1 MEEKILKKLE
11 FDKIKDMLAN
21 LASFEGGMRKVWE
34 LEPVNSPETVNL
46 WLDETE
52 EAMERLRFGE
62 PGFLNGLKILDSHLV
77 RVRSG
82 GMLTAGELRD
92 ICRCLA
98 ASRQAISY
106 TSGKKMNRLA
116 HLTGG
121 LEVNSDLERKLQNAI
136 GDEGDLRD
144 DASAALKSIRS
155 QINTLRLRIKDYLQD
170 FIRSTNNQKYLQEAL
185 VTERDGRYVVPV
197 RQEFRYEVRGIVHDE
212 SSSGATVFIEP
223 LPVVEQNN
231 RIRSLQMEE
240 KREVE
245 RILRELT
252 LAVAMFVD
260 EIEYNMKVLC
270 QLDLVLARARLA
282 YKMNAFRPEIN
293 DRGIVEINRARHPL
307 LGSEAVPVNIELG
320 KSFDTLVITGPNTG
334 GKTVVLK
341 TIGLLTIMA
350 MSGLFVPARENSR
363 ISVFDAIYV
372 DIGDEQSIEQSLSTF
387 SSHMKNIITILNKVN
402 DRSLVLMDELGAGT
416 DPVEGAALARVILE
430 DMRKKRA
437 KVVVT
442 THQSELKNYAFQ
454 HDRVQNACVEFD
466 PVSLRP
472 TYELSIGMPG
482 QSNAMAIAARLG
494 LKKDLVNEA
503 RRLVPENEMEI
514 GNMLRQLKESRT
526 EYDNLSRELET
537 RRQELIE
544 QREQFNQ
551 EREAYIREQEEIVQ
565 RVRAEANAYLKDI
578 KTEAGEVVEELRDL
592 IKDREK
598 PPKWHEIEQ
607 KRQRLKKMP
616 SFAPESAGREINGA
630 QDIKAGDFVIIR
642 DINQKGYILDGPN
655 QQGEV
660 MVQAG
665 IMRLSVKLDQLV
677 KGDSPEERAFRHRN
691 ETFLDK
697 VGHISKEIDVRGHV
711 VDDALVEID
720 KYLEDANLVGLTSVA
735 IIHGKGTGAL
745 RRAVRD
751 YLRDHRYVKSF
762 RDGMMAE
769 GGHGVT
775 IVELR

>member
-1 MEEKILKKLE
+1 MDQKTLTKLE
-11 FDKIKDMLAN
+11 FNKIKDMLAAM
-21 LASFEGGMRKVWE
+21 ASFEGGMRKIWE
-34 LEPVNSPETVNL
+34 LEPVSSPDTVNL

-52 EAMERLRFGE
+52 EAMERLRFSE
-62 PGFLNGLKILDSHLV
+62 PAFLSGLKILDSHLA

-82 GMLTAGELRD
+82 GTLSAAELRD
-92 ICRCLA
+92 INRCLA
-98 ASRQAISY
+98 SSRQAINY
-106 TSGKKMNRLA
+106 TSGKKMNRLGQ
-116 HLTGG
+116 LTAV
-121 LEVNSDLERKLQNAI
+121 LEPNPDLERKLHDAI
-136 GDEGDLRD
+136 SDEGDLRD
-144 DASAALKSIRS
+144 DASAALKTIRS

-170 FIRSTNNQKYLQEAL
+170 FIRSANNQKYLQEAL

-252 LAVAMFVD
+252 LKVAMFVD
-260 EIEYNMKVLC
+260 EIEYNMKILS
-270 QLDLVLARARLA
+270 QLDLIMARARLA
-282 YKMNAFRPEIN
+282 YKMNAYRPEIN
-293 DRGIVEINRARHPL
+293 NRGIIEISRARHPL
-307 LGSEAVPVNIELG
+307 LGPDAVPVNMELG

-341 TIGLLTIMA
+341 TIGLLTVMA
-350 MSGLFVPARENSR
+350 MCGLFVPARENSR
-363 ISVFDAIYV
+363 ISIFNSIYV

-387 SSHMKNIITILNKVN
+387 SSHIKNIIAILNKVN
-402 DRSLVLMDELGAGT
+402 DRSLVLLDELGAGT

-430 DMRKKRA
+430 DMRKKKA

-442 THQSELKNYAFQ
+442 THQSELKNYAFG

-494 LKKDLVNEA
+494 LKKELVNEA

-544 QREQFNQ
+544 ERESFNQ
-551 EREAYIREQEEIVQ
+551 EREEYIREQEEIVQ
-565 RVRAEANAYLKDI
+565 RIRSEANTYLKEIKAEAGD
-578 KTEAGEVVEELRDL
+578 VVDELREL
-592 IKDREK
+592 LKDREK

-616 SFAPESAGREINGA
+616 SFEPESAGREIRGA
-630 QDIKAGDFVIIR
+630 QDIKAGDFVIIKE
-642 DINQKGYILDGPN
+642 INQKGYVLDGPN

-665 IMRLSVKLDQLV
+665 ILRLSVKTDQLV
-677 KGDSPEERAFRHRN
+677 KGDSPEEKAYRHRN
-691 ETFLDK
+691 ETFLEK

-751 YLRDHRYVKSF
+751 YLRDHRYVKAF

>member
-1 MEEKILKKLE
+1 MNQKTLNKLE
-11 FDKIKDMLAN
+11 FDKIKDMLGA
-21 LASFEGGMRKVWE
+21 LASFEGGMRKALD
-34 LEPVNSPETVNL
+34 LEPVSSPDTINQ

-62 PGFLNGLKILDSHLV
+62 PGFLSGLNLLDSHLA
-77 RVRSG
+77 RLRSG
-82 GMLTAGELRD
+82 GMLSAKELRD
-92 ICRCLA
+92 IHRSLA
-98 ASRQAISY
+98 SSRQAATY
-106 TSGKKMNRLA
+106 TSGKKIVRLA
-116 HLTGG
+116 KVTEG
-121 LEVNSDLERKLQNAI
+121 LVQNPDLERKLYAAV
-136 GDEGDLRD
+136 GDEGELHD
-144 DASAALKSIRS
+144 DASPALKSIRS
-155 QINTLRLRIKDYLQD
+155 QINTLRLRIKEYLQD
-170 FIRSTNNQKYLQEAL
+170 FIRSSNNQKYLQETL

-197 RQEFRYEVRGIVHDE
+197 RQEFRNEVRGIVHDE

-245 RILRELT
+245 RILRELS

-260 EIEYNMKVLC
+260 ELKNNMKILSR
-270 QLDLVLARARLA
+270 LDLIIARARLA
-282 YKMNAFRPEIN
+282 YKMNAYRPEIN
-293 DRGIVEINRARHPL
+293 NRGIIEINRARHPL
-307 LGSEAVPVNIELG
+307 LGPEAIPVNVELG
-320 KSFDTLVITGPNTG
+320 KSFDTMVITGPNTG

-341 TIGLLTIMA
+341 TIGLLTVMA

-363 ISVFDAIYV
+363 LSVFNSIYV

-387 SSHMKNIITILNKVN
+387 SSHMKNIISILAQVDDK
-402 DRSLVLMDELGAGT
+402 SLVLLDELGAGT

-430 DMRKKRA
+430 DMRKKKA

-466 PVSLRP
+466 PVTLRP

-482 QSNAMAIAARLG
+482 HSNALAIAARLG
-494 LKKDLVNEA
+494 LMKDLVNEA
-503 RRLVPENEMEI
+503 RRLLPENEMEI

-537 RRQELIE
+537 RRQDLIE
-544 QREQFNQ
+544 QK
-551 EREAYIREQEEIVQ
+551 ERFDLERDEYIQEQEEIVRRIRQ
-565 RVRAEANAYLKDI
+565 EADNYLKEI
-578 KTEAGEVVEELRDL
+578 KTEAGEVVEELREL
-592 IKDREK
+592 LKDRDQ

-607 KRQRLKKMP
+607 KRQRLKKLP
-616 SFAPESAGREINGA
+616 RFESESTDRAVRSGQEI
-630 QDIKAGDFVIIR
+630 KVGDFVTIK
-642 DINQKGYILDGPN
+642 DINQKGYVLGGPN

-665 IMRLSVKLDQLV
+665 ILRLSVKIDQLA
-677 KGDSPEERAFRHRN
+677 KGDSPEEKAFRHRN
-691 ETFLDK
+691 ETFLEK

-751 YLRDHRYVKSF
+751 YLRDHRYVKAF

>member
-1 MEEKILKKLE
+1 MNQKTLTKLE
-11 FDKIKDMLAN
+11 FDKIRDRLAA
-21 LASFEGGMRKVWE
+21 LASFEGGMR
-34 LEPVNSPETVNL
+34 LALDLQPVKNADTVNR

-62 PGFLNGLKILDSHLV
+62 PGFLSGLKLLDAHLA

-82 GMLTAGELRD
+82 GMLSATELRD
-92 ICRCLA
+92 ILRSLA
-98 ASRQAISY
+98 ASRQAFSY

-116 HLTGG
+116 KLNEG
-121 LEVNSDLERKLQNAI
+121 LVQNPDLERKMHAAI
-136 GDEGDLRD
+136 SDEGELRD
-144 DASAALKSIRS
+144 DASPALKSIRS
-155 QINTLRLRIKDYLQD
+155 QINTLRLRIKEYLQD
-170 FIRSTNNQKYLQEAL
+170 FIRSSNNQKYLQEAL

-240 KREVE
+240 KREIE

-252 LAVAMFVD
+252 LVVAMFVD
-260 EIEYNMKVLC
+260 ELDNNMKILAA
-270 QLDLVLARARLA
+270 LDLIMARARLA
-282 YKMNAFRPEIN
+282 YKMNAYRPEIN
-293 DRGIVEINRARHPL
+293 QRGVIELNRARHPL
-307 LGSEAVPVNIELG
+307 LGPEAVPVNIELG
-320 KSFDTLVITGPNTG
+320 KSFDTMVITGPNTG

-341 TIGLLTIMA
+341 TLGLLTVMA
-350 MSGLFVPARENSR
+350 MSGLFIPARENSR
-363 ISVFDAIYV
+363 LSVFNSIYV

-387 SSHMKNIITILNKVN
+387 SSHMKNIIAILEQVDDK
-402 DRSLVLMDELGAGT
+402 SLVLLDELGAGT

-454 HDRVQNACVEFD
+454 HERVQNACVEFD
-466 PVSLRP
+466 PVTLRP

-482 QSNAMAIAARLG
+482 HSNALAIAARLG
-494 LKKDLVNEA
+494 LKQELVGEA

-514 GNMLRQLKESRT
+514 GNMLRQLKESRS
-526 EYDNLSRELET
+526 EYDNLSRELEK
-537 RRQELIE
+537 RRRELIE
-544 QREQFNQ
+544 DRERFDG
-551 EREAYIREQEEIVQ
+551 ERETYIREQEEIVRRIRQ
-565 RVRAEANAYLKDI
+565 EADNYLKEV
-578 KTEAGEVVEELRDL
+578 KSEAGEVVEELREL
-592 IKDREK
+592 LKDKEQ

-607 KRQRLKKMP
+607 KRQRLKKLP
-616 SFAPESAGREINGA
+616 RFESEAADLVVQSGQE
-630 QDIKAGDFVIIR
+630 IKAGDFVTIK
-642 DINQKGYILDGPN
+642 DINQKGYVLDGPN
-655 QQGEV
+655 GQGEV

-665 IMRLSVKLDQLV
+665 IMRLNVRLDQLV
-677 KGDSPEERAFRHRN
+677 KGDSPEEKAYRYRN
-691 ETFLDK
+691 ETFLEK
-697 VGHISKEIDVRGHV
+697 VGHISKEIDVRGQV

-751 YLRDHRYVKSF
+751 YLKDHRYVKAF

-775 IVELR
+775 MVELR

>member
-1 MEEKILKKLE
+1 MDQKTLNKLE
-11 FDKIKDMLAN
+11 FNKIKDILSS
-21 LASFEGGMRKVWE
+21 LVRFEGGMRKVWE
-34 LEPVNSPETVNL
+34 LEPSGNLDTVKL

-62 PGFLNGLKILDSHLV
+62 PGFLSGLKILDSHLA

-82 GMLTAGELRD
+82 GMLSAGELRD
-92 ICRCLA
+92 IYRCLA
-98 ASRQAISY
+98 ASRQAVSY
-106 TSGKKMNRLA
+106 TSGKKLNRLGQ
-116 HLTGG
+116 LTNG
-121 LEVNSDLERKLQNAI
+121 LEVNTDLERKLHDAI
-136 GDEGDLRD
+136 TDEGELRD

-155 QINTLRLRIKDYLQD
+155 QINTLRIRIKDYLQA

-185 VTERDGRYVVPV
+185 ITERDGRYVVPV
-197 RQEFRYEVRGIVHDE
+197 RQEYRYEVRGIVHDE

-240 KREVE
+240 KREIE
-245 RILRELT
+245 KILRELT
-252 LAVAMFVD
+252 LAVAIFVD
-260 EIEYNMKVLC
+260 EIEYNIKVLSE
-270 QLDLVLARARLA
+270 LDLIMARASLA
-282 YKMNAFRPEIN
+282 YKMNAYRPEVN
-293 DRGIVEINRARHPL
+293 NRGIVEINRARHPL
-307 LGSEAVPVNIELG
+307 LGPDAVPVNIELG

-341 TIGLLTIMA
+341 TFGLLTIMA

-363 ISVFDAIYV
+363 ISVFKSIYV

-387 SSHMKNIITILNKVN
+387 SSHMKNIISILNKAN
-402 DRSLVLMDELGAGT
+402 DQSLVLLDELGAGT
-416 DPVEGAALARVILE
+416 DPTEGAALGRVILE
-430 DMRKKRA
+430 DMRKKKA

-442 THQSELKNYAFQ
+442 THQSELKNYAFG
-454 HDRVQNACVEFD
+454 HERVQNACVEFD
-466 PVSLRP
+466 PVSLSP

-482 QSNAMAIAARLG
+482 QSNALAIAARLG

-503 RRLVPENEMEI
+503 RRLIPENEMEI
-514 GNMLRQLKESRT
+514 GNMLRQLKESRM
-526 EYDNLSRELET
+526 EFDNLSRELET

-544 QREQFNQ
+544 ERKLFDQ
-551 EREAYIREQEEIVQ
+551 EREEYIREQEEIVQ
-565 RVRAEANAYLKDI
+565 RIRSEANTYLKEI
-578 KTEAGEVVEELRDL
+578 KAEAGEVVEELREL

-616 SFAPESAGREINGA
+616 SFDPESTGRNIGGA
-630 QDIKAGDFVIIR
+630 QNIKAGDFVTIKE
-642 DINQKGYILDGPN
+642 INQKGYVLDGPN

-665 IMRLSVKLDQLV
+665 IMRLSVKVEHLV
-677 KGDSPEERAFRHRN
+677 KGDSPEERAYRHRN
-691 ETFLDK
+691 ETFLEK

-711 VDDALVEID
+711 VDDALFEID

-751 YLRDHRYVKSF
+751 YLRDHRYVKAF

>member
-1 MEEKILKKLE
+1 MNQKTLNKLE
-11 FDKIKDMLAN
+11 FDKIKDMLAA
-21 LASFEGGMRKVWE
+21 LASFEGGMRKACE
-34 LEPVNSPETVNL
+34 LEPVSSPDTVNL

-62 PGFLNGLKILDSHLV
+62 PGFLSGLKLLDSHLA

-82 GMLTAGELRD
+82 GILSAVELRD
-92 ICRCLA
+92 IYRSLA
-98 ASRQAISY
+98 SSRQAISY
-106 TSGKKMNRLA
+106 TSGKKMSRLNE
-116 HLTGG
+116 LCSG
-121 LEVNSDLERKLQNAI
+121 LESNPDLERKLHTAI
-136 GDEGDLRD
+136 SDEGDLRD

-252 LAVAMFVD
+252 LVVAMFVD
-260 EIEYNMKVLC
+260 EIEYNMKILS
-270 QLDLVLARARLA
+270 QLDLIIARARLA
-282 YKMNAFRPEIN
+282 YKMNAYRPEMN
-293 DRGIVEINRARHPL
+293 DRGIIEINRARHPL
-307 LGSEAVPVNIELG
+307 LGSDAVAVNIELG
-320 KSFDTLVITGPNTG
+320 KSFDTPGITCPNTG

-341 TIGLLTIMA
+341 TIGLLTVMA

-363 ISVFDAIYV
+363 ISVFNSIYV

-387 SSHMKNIITILNKVN
+387 SSHMKNIISILAHVNNK
-402 DRSLVLMDELGAGT
+402 SLVLLDELGAGT

-430 DMRKKRA
+430 DMRKKNAR
-437 KVVVT
+437 VVVT

-454 HDRVQNACVEFD
+454 HERVQNSCVEFD

-472 TYELSIGMPG
+472 TFELSIGMPG
-482 QSNAMAIAARLG
+482 QSNALAIAARLG
-494 LKKDLVNEA
+494 LKKELVNEA
-503 RRLVPENEMEI
+503 RRLIPENEMEI
-514 GNMLRQLKESRT
+514 GNMLRQLKESRS
-526 EYDNLSRELET
+526 EYDSLSRELEV

-544 QREQFNQ
+544 EKERFDH
-551 EREAYIREQEEIVQ
+551 EREEYNREQEAIVQ
-565 RVRAEANAYLKDI
+565 KIRTEANAYLKEI
-578 KTEAGEVVEELRDL
+578 KAEAGEVVDELREL
-592 IKDREK
+592 LNDREK

-616 SFAPESAGREINGA
+616 SFEPESSGLEILGA
-630 QDIKAGDFVIIR
+630 QDLKTGDYVNIK
-642 DINQKGYILDGPN
+642 DINQKGYVLGGPN

-665 IMRLSVKLDQLV
+665 IMRLSVKKDQLV
-677 KGDSPEERAFRHRN
+677 KLDSPEERAYRYRN
-691 ETFLDK
+691 ETFLEK
-697 VGHISKEIDVRGHV
+697 VGHISKEIDVRGQV
-711 VDDALVEID
+711 VDDALVLID

-751 YLRDHRYVKSF
+751 YLRDHRYVKAF

-775 IVELR
+775 IVELK